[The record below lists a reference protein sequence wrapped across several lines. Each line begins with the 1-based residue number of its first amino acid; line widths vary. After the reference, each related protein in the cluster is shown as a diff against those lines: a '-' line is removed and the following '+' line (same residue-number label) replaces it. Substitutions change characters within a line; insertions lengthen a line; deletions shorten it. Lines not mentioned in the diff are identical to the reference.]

1 MKIKIVHRM
10 ETRKRGRNGGRERGK
25 ETERNVSSRYYS
37 GNACGNISS
46 PFILNKVK

>member
-1 MKIKIVHRM
+1 M
-10 ETRKRGRNGGRERGK
+10 EGGK
-25 ETERNVSSRYYS
+25 ETGRNVSSRYYS